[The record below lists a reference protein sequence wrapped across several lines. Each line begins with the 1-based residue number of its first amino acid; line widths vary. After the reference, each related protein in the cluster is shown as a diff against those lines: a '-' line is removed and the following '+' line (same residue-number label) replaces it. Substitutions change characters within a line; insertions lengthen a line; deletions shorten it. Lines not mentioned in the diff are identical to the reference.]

1 MAQQPESPPWW
12 RDAAVY
18 QVYPRSFADGDGD
31 GVGDLAGIRAR
42 LPHLVELGV
51 DAVWFNPW
59 YPSPQKDGGYDI
71 SDYRAVDPALGTLD
85 EAEKLIAEAAGLG
98 LHTVVDIVPNHVSDR
113 HPWFRAALAAP
124 PGSPERDRF
133 HFRDGRGEHGELPPN
148 NWRSEFGGRPWTR
161 TADGQWYLH
170 LFAAEQPDLN
180 WDHPE
185 VRAEHEAVLRFWFD
199 RGAAGVRIDSAG
211 LLVKHP
217 DLPDLAPDGPHPYVD
232 RDDLHQVYRSWRA
245 VADSYHP
252 PRALIGEVWVPDAE
266 RFARYLRP
274 DELHTAFNFDFLARP
289 WDAAQLRRSIDATL
303 AAHRPVDAPATW
315 VLANHDVT
323 RTVTRYGRADTGF
336 DFGAK
341 AFGIPT
347 DPALGRRRARAAAL
361 LTLALPGSVYL
372 YQGEEL
378 GLPEVEDL
386 PLDRLRDPMHHR
398 SGGTDPGRDGCRVP
412 LPWSGTAPPYG
423 FSGPGAGAGEPW
435 LPQPADWAALTVE
448 AQTGD
453 PDSMLELYRSAL
465 RLRRTRI
472 TGGLRWRPA
481 PEGVLAFDRGPG
493 FTCLVNLS
501 PRPVPVDADGE
512 HLLASASL
520 TDRLLPPDT
529 ALWLLRTAP
538 EARV

>member
-1 MAQQPESPPWW
+1 MPEPESVPSAVPWW

-42 LPHLVELGV
+42 LPHLARLGV

-71 SDYRAVDPALGTLD
+71 TDYRAVDPVLGTLD

-98 LHTVVDIVPNHVSDR
+98 LHTIVDIVPNHVSDR

-124 PGSPERDRF
+124 PGSPERERF
-133 HFRDGRGEHGELPPN
+133 HFRDGRGEHGRLPPN
-148 NWRSEFGGRPWTR
+148 NWRSEFGGLPWTR

-211 LLVKHP
+211 LLVKDP
-217 DLPDLAPDGPHPYVD
+217 DLPDLTPEGPHPYVD
-232 RDDLHQVYRSWRA
+232 RDDLHPVYRSWRA

-289 WDAAQLRRSIDATL
+289 WDATALRASIDSTL
-303 AAHRPVDAPATW
+303 AAHEPVEAPATW

-323 RTVTRYGRADTGF
+323 RTATRYGRADTRF
-336 DFGAK
+336 DFAAK
-341 AFGIPT
+341 AFGTPT
-347 DPALGRRRARAAAL
+347 DLALGRRRARAAAL

-386 PLDRLRDPMHHR
+386 PPDRLRDPMHHR

-412 LPWSGTAPPYG
+412 LPWSGDRPPYG
-423 FSGPGAGAGEPW
+423 FSTAPGAAEPW
-435 LPQPADWAALTVE
+435 LPQPADWTALTVE

-453 PDSMLELYRSAL
+453 PDSMLELYRTAL
-465 RLRRTRI
+465 RLRRTAI

-481 PEGVLAFDRGPG
+481 PEGVLAFDRGIG

-501 PRPVPVDADGE
+501 PQPVPIDTPGE
-512 HLLASASL
+512 LLLRSGPL
-520 TDRLLPPDT
+520 TDGRLPSDT
-529 ALWLLRTAP
+529 ALWLGRA
-538 EARV
+538 